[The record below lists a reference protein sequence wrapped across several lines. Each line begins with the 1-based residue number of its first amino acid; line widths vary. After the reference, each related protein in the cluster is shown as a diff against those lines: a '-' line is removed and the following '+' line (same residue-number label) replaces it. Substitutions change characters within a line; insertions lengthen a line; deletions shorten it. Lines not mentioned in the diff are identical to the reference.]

1 MTGYESPGY
10 TAFEYAEE
18 DWGALHA
25 AADRADAAEGEGY
38 ALAETRL
45 DDEALEDWPEPAA
58 PEPQGDLAR
67 SRATL
72 IAAPGQARRL
82 SFVFDDRASAARIAE
97 SFAEGDPA
105 DVVPGSDGYF
115 DTAVEKHAGRW
126 RVAARYVP
134 PTFYPDAETWMVEWL
149 APTIRRPMKAGVCWC
164 PQWWRHPEALARLD
178 SLWRAWEASRAGGGE
193 AMSLWW
199 ITHFE
204 GHWASLTSERGPFAA
219 CKDGTHTDRLDA
231 LAADSTPEDWE
242 WHPLY
247 ITP

>member
-1 MTGYESPGY
+1 MTSYEAPGY
-10 TAFEYAEE
+10 PEE
-18 DWGALHA
+18 DWGAPR
-25 AADRADAAEGEGY
+25 DPVEQVAEAGTDGY
-38 ALAETRL
+38 RLAETRL
-45 DDEALEDWPEPAA
+45 DDEVLQDWPEPPA

-67 SRATL
+67 SRAAL
-72 IAAPGQARRL
+72 IAAPGKVRRL
-82 SFVFDDRASAARIAE
+82 SFVFDDRASAERIAK
-97 SFAEGDPA
+97 SFADCDPA
-105 DVVPGSDGYF
+105 EVVPGTDGYF
-115 DTAVEKHAGRW
+115 DTAVEEHAGRW
-126 RVAARYVP
+126 RVAARYIA
-134 PTFYPDAETWMVEWL
+134 PTPERFYPDAETWMIGWL
-149 APTIRRPMKAGVCWC
+149 APTIHRPMKAGVCWC

-193 AMSLWW
+193 GMSLWW

-247 ITP
+247 VTP